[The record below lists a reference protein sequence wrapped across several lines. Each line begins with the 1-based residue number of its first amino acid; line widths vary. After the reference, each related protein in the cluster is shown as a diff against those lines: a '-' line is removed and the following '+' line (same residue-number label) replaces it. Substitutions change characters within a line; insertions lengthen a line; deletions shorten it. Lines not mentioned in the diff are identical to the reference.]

1 MERHQEEHS
10 CNQRLRLPK
19 PLWTGRIISGIA
31 VLFML
36 FNCSIALVKP
46 AFARAGFTHLGYP
59 ERVAPGVAILMFVC
73 VVIYAT
79 PQTSILGAT
88 LLTAYLGGATASHLR
103 IGEPF
108 YLPIVVGVL
117 VWIGIYLRE
126 GRLPALVPLRRQ
138 PAQRGRGRS
147 AACMKTAR
155 VAKC

>member
-1 MERHQEEHS
+1 MEPSTQSSPVSNKAR
-10 CNQRLRLPK
+10 
-19 PLWTGRIISGIA
+19 WTGRIISGLV

-36 FNCSIALVKP
+36 LNCSIALVKP

-88 LLTAYLGGATASHLR
+88 LLTAYLGGATTSHLR

-126 GRLPALVPLRRQ
+126 ERLRALVPLRR
-138 PAQRGRGRS
+138 
-147 AACMKTAR
+147 
-155 VAKC
+155 